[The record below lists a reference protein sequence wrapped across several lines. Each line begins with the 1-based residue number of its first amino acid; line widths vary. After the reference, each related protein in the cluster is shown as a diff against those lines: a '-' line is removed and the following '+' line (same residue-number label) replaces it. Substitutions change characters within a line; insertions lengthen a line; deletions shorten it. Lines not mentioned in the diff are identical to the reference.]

1 MVYLCRISE
10 RFLYKGGELMQAHAT
25 RRILSIATIFAVA
38 GCGDN
43 GSSQSA
49 GGKWLEAPAVLSLYL
64 ANTDLI
70 TSGRDKEGCPVVIE
84 DVRKGL
90 DDPSNY
96 GTQGLLKICSTAGLE
111 FGDDVRCKDK
121 RLQVKCL

>member
-1 MVYLCRISE
+1 MQTHETRWMLVIS
-10 RFLYKGGELMQAHAT
+10 
-25 RRILSIATIFAVA
+25 TIFVVV
-38 GCGDN
+38 GCGHND
-43 GSSQSA
+43 SSPSTE
-49 GGKWLEAPAVLSLYL
+49 GKWLEAPAALTIYL

-90 DDPSNY
+90 NDPEMY
-96 GTQGLLKICSTAGLE
+96 GTQALLKQCSDAGME
-111 FGDDVRCKDK
+111 FGEEVRCKDK

>member
-1 MVYLCRISE
+1 
-10 RFLYKGGELMQAHAT
+10 MQVNTMRWVLGVAA
-25 RRILSIATIFAVA
+25 IFAVV
-38 GCGDN
+38 GCSDN

-49 GGKWLEAPAVLSLYL
+49 EGKWLEAPAVLSIYL

-84 DVRKGL
+84 DVQKGL

-96 GTQGLLKICSTAGLE
+96 GTQGLLKICSTAGME
-111 FGDDVRCKDK
+111 FGGEVRCEDK
-121 RLQVKCL
+121 RLQVKCR

>member
-1 MVYLCRISE
+1 MKIY
-10 RFLYKGGELMQAHAT
+10 QT
-25 RRILSIATIFAVA
+25 RWILIIATVFVVV
-38 GCGDN
+38 GCSGN
-43 GSSQSA
+43 SSSSSSE
-49 GGKWLEAPAVLSLYL
+49 GKWLEAPAALAIYL

-90 DDPSNY
+90 SDPEMY
-96 GTQGLLKICSTAGLE
+96 GTQALLKQCSDAGME
-111 FGDDVRCKDK
+111 FGEEVRCKDK